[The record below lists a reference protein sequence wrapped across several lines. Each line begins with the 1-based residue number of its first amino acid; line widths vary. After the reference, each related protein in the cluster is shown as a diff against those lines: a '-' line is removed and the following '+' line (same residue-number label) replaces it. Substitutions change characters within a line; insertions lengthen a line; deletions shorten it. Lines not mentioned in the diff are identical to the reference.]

1 MSEHGALPTPPA
13 GPAKTSLG
21 RFSAAF
27 AIAAVASVCIP
38 LLAIPII
45 IGATGKREA
54 GIGIGVSIGIM
65 AGWFIF
71 PLVAWRPFRAVQL
84 LALPMGFLAALA
96 GFTILPE
103 HWLTGSNGDRF
114 GMSGALINYVLC
126 VLAVYG
132 GLTWL
137 RNRRLHASTDSPQK
151 LSLLDRPAVEFVRT
165 VRPGLGRLWRTLRS
179 RGKLDGDAT

>member
-1 MSEHGALPTPPA
+1 MSEDGVLPIPAA

-21 RFSAAF
+21 RFGAAF

-38 LLAIPII
+38 LFVIPII
-45 IGATGKREA
+45 IMATGKREA
-54 GIGIGVSIGIM
+54 GIGIGVSLGVM

-71 PLVAWRPFRAVQL
+71 PFVAWRPFRAVQL
-84 LALPMGFLAALA
+84 LALPFGFLAAFA

-103 HWLTGSNGDRF
+103 HWLTGPDGDRF

-137 RNRRLHASTDSPQK
+137 RNRRLHAGTDSPQKK
-151 LSLLDRPAVEFVRT
+151 LSLLDRPAIEFVKT
-165 VRPGLGRLWRTLRS
+165 VRPRLGRLWRALRS
-179 RGKLDGDAT
+179 RGKPD